1 MKKIISLLGLT
12 FILSAC
18 SPNGYSDIENWMKTE
33 EKSVNPVIKPIP
45 EAKVFQPIT
54 FIAKDDPFK
63 EKIITTLD
71 SLEKNKLAPDMN
83 RRKEPLEHFSLD
95 QLKITG
101 MITKDSKL
109 FAIIKA
115 PDGKNNY
122 VTVGNYIGTN
132 FGKIMK
138 IDETTISLEER
149 IKDADEWKI
158 KNTSIS
164 FDQ

>member
-18 SPNGYSDIENWMKTE
+18 SSNGYSDIESWMKTE

-71 SLEKNKLAPDMN
+71 SLEKINW
-83 RRKEPLEHFSLD
+83 H
-95 QLKITG
+95 QI
-101 MITKDSKL
+101 
-109 FAIIKA
+109 
-115 PDGKNNY
+115 
-122 VTVGNYIGTN
+122 
-132 FGKIMK
+132 
-138 IDETTISLEER
+138 
-149 IKDADEWKI
+149 
-158 KNTSIS
+158 
-164 FDQ
+164 